1 MFGVTQSRDP
11 ALVVCVDDDR
21 SAAARVAAAIDGRS
35 DDVGTLVESGADDV
49 LEAIERADGIV
60 SCDWQSA
67 VGADLL
73 AAVRERDADVPFV
86 LYDETTVATAAVS
99 AGVTQYVPAGVSLE
113 VLADRTLNAVERVRS
128 RGRLERTRETYRSL
142 LDAAPV
148 PVWVQG
154 LEIIKYANES
164 AAEMYGVEDPKA
176 LVGKS
181 ALEMVPEEDQSDVV
195 AANREMIANSGSAT
209 ALEGPFLRASGEE
222 RYGLFAGA
230 CITFRGE
237 EAIVVIARDITDRRE
252 REESLR
258 ERNERLEEFAS
269 VLSHDLRN
277 PLAVAAAG
285 AREARRQVRTARAA
299 RDAAADRPIDQGAD
313 GGPDSDSGSDLDSDS
328 GLETAVDLLGSV
340 IDAHERMDD
349 ITDRL
354 LRLART
360 GRTVEDP
367 VEVSLEAASRRAWSG
382 VETGAADLIVESDR
396 RLLADPGRF
405 TELLENLFANA
416 YQHGGATEVRVGATP
431 TGFSVS
437 DDGRGVSETVRDRA
451 FEFGYTTE
459 GQGTGFGLAIVQRIA
474 TAHDWS
480 VAFEDPD
487 ETSTSVGA
495 RIVVDGVSSPKGSN
509 DQVSPGD
516 GVDADAG

>member
-1 MFGVTQSRDP
+1 V
-11 ALVVCVDDDR
+11 VVCVDDDR
-21 SAAARVAAAIDGRS
+21 AEAARVAAAIDERS
-35 DDVGTLVESGADDV
+35 GDVRTVVESSADGV
-49 LEAIERADGIV
+49 LEALERADGIV
-60 SCDWQSA
+60 SGSWLGEG
-67 VGADLL
+67 GADLL
-73 AAVRERDADVPFV
+73 AAIRDRDADVPFLV
-86 LYDETTVATAAVS
+86 YDGEAVAAAAIT
-99 AGVTQYVPAGVSLE
+99 AGVTLYVPAGVPLE
-113 VLADRTLNAVERVRS
+113 VLADRTVDVVERARS
-128 RGRLERTRETYRSL
+128 RARLERTRETYRSL

-154 LEIIKYANES
+154 LETIKYANES
-164 AAEMYGVEDPKA
+164 AAEMYGVEDPED
-176 LVGKS
+176 LVGRS

-195 AANREMIANSGSAT
+195 AANEEMIANSGSAT

-237 EAIVVIARDITDRRE
+237 EAIVVIARDITDRQE

-277 PLAVAAAG
+277 PLAVAAAA
-285 AREARRQVRTARAA
+285 AREARRQVQTAQVGAD
-299 RDAAADRPIDQGAD
+299 DAVDRPVDQGAD
-313 GGPDSDSGSDLDSDS
+313 GATDSDS

-340 IDAHERMDD
+340 IDAHDRMDD

-382 VETGAADLIVESDR
+382 VETGGAELVVGSDR

-416 YQHGGATEVRVGATP
+416 YQHGDATEVRVDATP
-431 TGFSVS
+431 TGFCVT
-437 DDGRGVSETVRDRA
+437 DDGDGVSEAVRERA

-459 GQGTGFGLAIVQRIA
+459 GTGTGFGLAIVQRIA

-480 VAFEDPD
+480 VAFDDPGESD
-487 ETSTSVGA
+487 PTVGA
-495 RIVVDGVSSPKGSN
+495 RVLVDGVSSPPAPTDDVRPSG
-509 DQVSPGD
+509 DDPGGD
-516 GVDADAG
+516 GTDVDVDADADTA